1 MRLSPPVF
9 VFMYVPTVFLLANTV
24 WRKPTNFS
32 TRNRASRLACD
43 EDIPSSK
50 QIFRLV
56 RNVASIAPKRERER
70 ERERERQRQRQKETE
85 TERQRKRE
93 RERDRDR
100 ETERQRQRDR

>member
-70 ERERERQRQRQKETE
+70 ETETETETDRDRQTDRERERQRETE
-85 TERQRKRE
+85 
-93 RERDRDR
+93 
-100 ETERQRQRDR
+100 